1 MAGPD
6 SPQHGLIESTLAFP
20 QTPAGTDAAIV
31 GPGLATDSVVAPS
44 PRALTVSELVTRLKG
59 LVESDFTHVVVTG
72 EISSFRAWRS
82 GHWYFDLKDAWALMP
97 CVWFQA
103 QRRSNG
109 AAPADGTS
117 VVAWGRL
124 SVYPPQ
130 GRVQLVVEGMR
141 VAGQGAL
148 AEAFERLKRE
158 LAREGLFDEAHKK
171 SLPPFPAVVGIV
183 TSPQGAA
190 LQDMLRVLRQR
201 MGGNVDVIVAPA
213 RVQGEG
219 AAREIAAAVRRL
231 DRSGRCDVII
241 LGRGGGSLEDLW
253 CFNDE
258 IVVRAVFACAA
269 PVVSAVGHETDFTLA
284 DFAADVRCATPTHAA
299 QTVVRDCQEVL
310 QRLRTDGKRLHRGV
324 HAVLARDRLHLQ
336 CVARRMADPRLI
348 LAPFSQRL
356 DVIGARHQ
364 SAGYALRAR
373 ARRGGEQLSRLNVV
387 AREALRQRVQRAR
400 DRLALCAARL
410 DNLSPL
416 RVLGRGYAIARRAA
430 EKGSPGAV
438 VSACNQ
444 VARGDALHVR
454 LQDGTLQVEIVAIDR
469 GE

>member
-6 SPQHGLIESTLAFP
+6 SPQHGLTESALALAA
-20 QTPAGTDAAIV
+20 AG
-31 GPGLATDSVVAPS
+31 ATVVEPTRPPLDSVVAPAR
-44 PRALTVSELVTRLKG
+44 PRPLTVSELVTRLKG

-82 GHWYFDLKDAWALMP
+82 GHWYFDLKDAWALVP

-103 QRRSNG
+103 QRRNSG
-109 AAPADGTS
+109 AVPEDGTA
-117 VVAWGRL
+117 VVVWGRL

-171 SLPPFPAVVGIV
+171 PLPPFPAVVGIV

-201 MGGNVDVIVAPA
+201 MGNVDVIVAPA

-219 AAREIAAAVRRL
+219 AAEEIAAAVRRL
-231 DRSGRCDVII
+231 DRSNRCDVII
-241 LGRGGGSLEDLW
+241 VGRGGGSLEDLW
-253 CFNDE
+253 CFNEE
-258 IVVRAVFACAA
+258 IVVRAVFTCAA
-269 PVVSAVGHETDFTLA
+269 PVVSAVGHETDFTLT

-299 QTVVRDCQEVL
+299 QTVVRDRQEVL
-310 QRLRTDGKRLHRGV
+310 QRLRTDGNRLRRGM
-324 HAVLARDRLHLQ
+324 HAVLARDRLRLQ
-336 CVARRMADPRLI
+336 RVTRRMADPRLI
-348 LAPFSQRL
+348 LAPFLQRL
-356 DVIGARHQ
+356 DVIVAHHQ
-364 SAGYALRAR
+364 SASRALRVR
-373 ARRGGEQLSRLNVV
+373 MHRHGDHLSRLNVL
-387 AREALRQRVQRAR
+387 AGTALRQRVRCAR

-410 DNLSPL
+410 DDLSPL

-430 EKGSPGAV
+430 QKGSPGAV
-438 VSACNQ
+438 VSRCNQ

-454 LQDGTLQVEIVAIDR
+454 LQDGTLQVAVVAIDR